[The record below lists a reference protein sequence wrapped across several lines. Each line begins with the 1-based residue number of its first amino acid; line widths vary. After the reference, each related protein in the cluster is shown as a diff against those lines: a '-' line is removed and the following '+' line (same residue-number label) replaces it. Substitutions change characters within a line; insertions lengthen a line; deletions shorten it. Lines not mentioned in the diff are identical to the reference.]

1 MLLQSFLKIYFA
13 FLFAALLF
21 VTTGFSQSTSYLDS
35 LDGKFALQF
44 RITNNFSLSNFQG
57 TILSGKYHFSNRD
70 AIRLGVSLQFDD
82 SESDEINKQK
92 DTNLVIRNIENL
104 TGFSITINTQYMRY
118 IHLNN
123 DIGLFSG
130 GGPFISY
137 TSTTSKN
144 EQIGIEETHRSER
157 TSDSFSAGLDMI
169 LGVEWMFY
177 RYMSLSAEYGIKFF
191 YYSSNRVFDGE
202 FSISETNENSFR
214 ITHNHVNFGI
224 TVYF

>member
-92 DTNLVIRNIENL
+92 ITDGYYISSDSNDDSFENL
-104 TGFSITINTQYMRY
+104 FSCFILQNSYSFVKFQLPFSSI
-118 IHLNN
+118 
-123 DIGLFSG
+123 LFK
-130 GGPFISY
+130 Y
-137 TSTTSKN
+137 LK
-144 EQIGIEETHRSER
+144 
-157 TSDSFSAGLDMI
+157 
-169 LGVEWMFY
+169 
-177 RYMSLSAEYGIKFF
+177 
-191 YYSSNRVFDGE
+191 
-202 FSISETNENSFR
+202 
-214 ITHNHVNFGI
+214 
-224 TVYF
+224 